1 MRCTYSICRLE
12 ASRNNHNQRITVLQV
27 PGLLQHRLEI
37 ASTLSFSSF
46 SKVLQV
52 HGRKEEQTRGMVIKI
67 VRDFS
72 NFQQTQLILQTML
85 NLELTISEVDALIYE
100 YFTYSKA
107 KESPDFLLW
116 EPQLGRNGQF

>member
-1 MRCTYSICRLE
+1 MQAGE
-12 ASRNNHNQRITVLQV
+12 SRNNHNQRITVLQV

-37 ASTLSFSSF
+37 ALTLSFSSF

-52 HGRKEEQTRGMVIKI
+52 HGRNEEQARGVVLKI
-67 VRDFS
+67 ARDFS

-85 NLELTISEVDALIYE
+85 NLEFTISEVDALIYQ

-107 KESPDFLLW
+107 KRSPDFLLW
-116 EPQLGRNGQF
+116 ESQLGRNGQF